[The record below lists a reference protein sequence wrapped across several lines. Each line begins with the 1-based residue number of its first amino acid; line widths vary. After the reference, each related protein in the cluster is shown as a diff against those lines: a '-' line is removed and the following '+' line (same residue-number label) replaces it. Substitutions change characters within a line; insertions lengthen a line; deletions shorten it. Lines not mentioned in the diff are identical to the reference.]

1 MTKTIKQI
9 LAIILTFI
17 MIVSTMPMAFATDT
31 PVANGT
37 AGEGVTWELTD
48 DGVLTISGTG
58 AMNTDWYSPPWKDYN
73 EAITAVVV
81 EEGITKIS
89 DSAFCS
95 AESLVTVSI
104 SSTVTYVTGYTFDS
118 CDMLEEIN
126 VAEENTAYKSID
138 GILFTEDEK
147 TLVMYPANKNC
158 DKYTIPSSVT
168 TIGKMAFESNQ
179 GINTVIIPDT
189 VTVMEFSA
197 FTDSAI
203 STIIVG
209 NGIDTIPQS
218 CFSHSS
224 TDSIILS
231 DSVKTINYAAF
242 WSSSLETLIIGS
254 GVESIDEDIL
264 SYTDELTAIHYKG
277 TQEYWDAISIHEEN
291 EWLNSKELHF
301 ISEDDYRDGVTPT
314 CADGH
319 TEGLYCEL
327 CEDYLTG
334 EVIPAAYDHDWNNG
348 VCDSCS
354 EVCIHT
360 DKDFNEKCDVCE
372 LDLEY
377 KEVEADE
384 TNTVYIPEA
393 HQVVIVKFTPSET
406 CKYLIYS
413 DNGGN
418 DDEIDPYVAIYDSNG
433 DEIEND
439 DDYNNSYN
447 FYCEFEAKAGET
459 YYIALSSYDSE
470 VEYDYTIEKLI
481 EISHQPTSGEPYVE
495 LNDDIDATYQWYSA
509 QMEDAEATDENAEA
523 YSYNDETATYDSENG
538 WTQIID
544 ADGYYSSAT
553 LELKVGDT
561 VVVEFA
567 EGGFEY
573 CGFWDF
579 DAGHEGDGCEE
590 NEGILTYE
598 FTMDA
603 DGGYTLYTNSPV
615 AHRIYVSSYEYTVI
629 DGETTATLKNPE
641 IGIKYA
647 CKVTLEN
654 GDVLTSDILEYTYAI
669 IHQPTSAEPYVELN
683 DDTDAT
689 YQWYIAKE
697 GKVELTDENVIA
709 FPSED
714 EGPIY
719 DAEKGWSGIY
729 VGTAETYDC
738 YAYFIVPLKKGET
751 ISIELSGDYHG
762 RVEIKDMMLGGYAP
776 ADADE
781 NGKCEFTA
789 ERDGYYAVCAY
800 RDVNGNEVFVKAYTD
815 GYEYTA
821 IDGETDATLQNSEIG
836 IKYACE
842 VTFADDT
849 TEISKVFEKTQML
862 QGWILENGKWA
873 YYEND
878 VKVTNRWK
886 EDSIGWCYLGADGY
900 MLTNAW
906 VRDSVG
912 WCYVGADGYCVT
924 NKWVADSVG
933 WCYLGADGRMVT
945 NKWVMDSVGWCY
957 VGANGYCVTNKWVAD
972 SVGWCY
978 LGADGYMVTNK
989 WVKDSAGWCYVGA
1002 NGYCVTNNWV
1012 QDGGKWYYLDA
1023 NGHMVTG
1030 TKKIGSK
1037 TYKFASNGV
1046 WIG

>member
-17 MIVSTMPMAFATDT
+17 MIVSTMPMAFATDA

-58 AMNTDWYSPPWKDYN
+58 AMNTDWYSPPWKEYN
-73 EAITAVVV
+73 ESITEVVV

-89 DSAFCS
+89 DSAFCY
-95 AESLVTVSI
+95 ADNLVTVSI

-147 TLVMYPANKNC
+147 ILVMYPANKNC

-189 VTVMEFSA
+189 VTVMEISA

-254 GVESIDEDIL
+254 GVESIDKDIL
-264 SYTDELTAIHYKG
+264 SYTDKLTAIHYKG
-277 TQEYWDAISIHEEN
+277 TQEDWDAISIHEEN

-334 EVIPAAYDHDWNNG
+334 EVIPATDEHDWNNG

-360 DKDFNEKCDVCE
+360 DEDFNEKCDVCE

-384 TNTVYIPEA
+384 TNTVYIPNIGEA
-393 HQVVIVKFTPSET
+393 VVVKFTPTESGW
-406 CKYLIYS
+406 YAVVS
-413 DNGGN
+413 DNGG
-418 DDEIDPYVAIYDSNG
+418 DDENNDPYVVVFDANG
-433 DEIEND
+433 KKVAYD
-439 DDYNNSYN
+439 DDNDYEDTYN

-495 LNDDIDATYQWYSA
+495 LNDDIDATYQWYSV
-509 QMEDAEATDENAEA
+509 QIEDAEATDENAEA
-523 YSYNDETATYDSENG
+523 YSYNDATATYDSENG

-544 ADGYYSSAT
+544 ADGYYNSAT

-567 EGGFEY
+567 EGGFKH

-579 DAGHEGDGCEE
+579 NAGHEGDGCEE
-590 NEGILTYE
+590 NDGILTYE

-603 DGGYTLYTNSPV
+603 DGVYTLYTNSPV
-615 AHRIYVSSYEYTVI
+615 AHKIYVSGYEYIAI

-697 GKVELTDENVIA
+697 GKVELTDENTIP

-714 EGPIY
+714 EGPVY
-719 DAEKGWSGIY
+719 DTENGWSGIY
-729 VGTAETYDC
+729 TGSLEGMYDGYTC
-738 YAYFIVPLKKGET
+738 FIVQLKKGDT
-751 ISIELSGDYHG
+751 IKIELFGDYYG
-762 RVEIKDMMLGGYAP
+762 YVEFTDMMTSGFYISEV
-776 ADADE
+776 DKD
-781 NGKCEFTA
+781 GKCEFTA
-789 ERDGYYAVCAY
+789 KEDGFYSVTAY
-800 RDVNGNEVFVKAYTD
+800 RDVDGDEVFVKAYID
-815 GYEYTA
+815 GYEFTE
-821 IDGETDATLQNSEIG
+821 IDGATNAEYIPTEDGL
-836 IKYACE
+836 YACE
-842 VTFADDT
+842 VTFADNS
-849 TEISKVFEKTQML
+849 TEMSDMFEKVTVPAGDDNDNTGGNTGDNTGNNTGDNTGNNAGNNAGTTTGGTTNGTTSDTNTNNPDIPPTDATENN
-862 QGWILENGKWA
+862 GWFAIL
-873 YYEND
+873 
-878 VKVTNRWK
+878 
-886 EDSIGWCYLGADGY
+886 
-900 MLTNAW
+900 LTMSMGLAL
-906 VRDSVG
+906 VM
-912 WCYVGADGYCVT
+912 AT
-924 NKWVADSVG
+924 NKKRAFS
-933 WCYLGADGRMVT
+933 R
-945 NKWVMDSVGWCY
+945 
-957 VGANGYCVTNKWVAD
+957 
-972 SVGWCY
+972 
-978 LGADGYMVTNK
+978 
-989 WVKDSAGWCYVGA
+989 
-1002 NGYCVTNNWV
+1002 
-1012 QDGGKWYYLDA
+1012 
-1023 NGHMVTG
+1023 
-1030 TKKIGSK
+1030 
-1037 TYKFASNGV
+1037 
-1046 WIG
+1046 

>member
-17 MIVSTMPMAFATDT
+17 MIVSTIPMAFATDA

-58 AMNTDWYSPPWKDYN
+58 AMNTDWYSPPWKEYN
-73 EAITAVVV
+73 ESITEVVV

-89 DSAFCS
+89 DSAFCY
-95 AESLVTVSI
+95 AENLVTVSI

-168 TIGKMAFESNQ
+168 TIEKMAFESNQ

-189 VTVMEFSA
+189 VTVMEISA

-209 NGIDTIPQS
+209 NGIDIIPQS

-254 GVESIDEDIL
+254 GVESIDKDIL
-264 SYTDELTAIHYKG
+264 SYTDKLTAIHYKG
-277 TQEYWDAISIHEEN
+277 TPEDWDAISIHEEN

-334 EVIPAAYDHDWNNG
+334 EVIPATYDHDWNNG

-360 DKDFNEKCDVCE
+360 DEDFNEKCDVCE

-384 TNTVYIPEA
+384 TNTVYIPEKYGE
-393 HQVVIVKFTPSET
+393 VVVKFTPTESGW
-406 CKYLIYS
+406 YAVVS
-413 DNGGN
+413 DNGG
-418 DDEIDPYVAIYDSNG
+418 DDENNDPYVGIFDADGEEVAY
-433 DEIEND
+433 ND
-439 DDYNNSYN
+439 DNYNEDTYN
-447 FYCEFEAKAGET
+447 FYCEFEAEAGET
-459 YYIALSSYDSE
+459 YYIILSNYYGD
-470 VEYDYTIEKLI
+470 VEYDYTIEKHI
-481 EISHQPTSGEPYVE
+481 GIDHQPTSGEPYVTLTCDVE
-495 LNDDIDATYQWYSA
+495 AEYQWFNL
-509 QMEDAEATDENAEA
+509 DAEMIAIE
-523 YSYNDETATYDSENG
+523 
-538 WTQIID
+538 
-544 ADGYYSSAT
+544 
-553 LELKVGDT
+553 
-561 VVVEFA
+561 
-567 EGGFEY
+567 
-573 CGFWDF
+573 
-579 DAGHEGDGCEE
+579 
-590 NEGILTYE
+590 
-598 FTMDA
+598 
-603 DGGYTLYTNSPV
+603 
-615 AHRIYVSSYEYTVI
+615 
-629 DGETTATLKNPE
+629 GETEATLKNPK
-641 IGIKYA
+641 IGSAYG
-647 CKVTLEN
+647 CVVTYN
-654 GDVLTSDILEYTYAI
+654 GVEMYSDILYYTYAI
-669 IHQPTSAEPYVELN
+669 THQPTSDEPYVELN

-697 GKVELTDENVIA
+697 GKVELTDENTIP

-714 EGPIY
+714 EGPVY
-719 DAEKGWSGIY
+719 DTENGWSGIY
-729 VGTAETYDC
+729 TDSLEGMYDGYTC
-738 YAYFIVPLKKGET
+738 FIVQLKKGDT
-751 ISIELSGDYHG
+751 IKIELFGDYYG
-762 RVEIKDMMLGGYAP
+762 CVEFTDMMTSGFYISEV
-776 ADADE
+776 DKD
-781 NGKCEFTA
+781 GKCEFTA
-789 ERDGYYAVCAY
+789 KEDGFYSVTAY
-800 RDVNGNEVFVKAYTD
+800 RDVDGDEVFVKAYMD
-815 GYEYTA
+815 GYVYTK
-821 IDGETDATLQNSEIG
+821 IDGATSSEYVPTG
-836 IKYACE
+836 DGLYACK

-849 TEISKVFEKTQML
+849 TEFSKVFEKTQML
-862 QGWILENGKWA
+862 QGWIFENGKWA
-873 YYEND
+873 YYENN
-878 VKVTNRWK
+878 VKLTNCWK
-886 EDSIGWCYLGADGY
+886 QDSTGWCYLGADGY

-906 VRDSVG
+906 AKDSHGWCYIGANGYIVKNQWLKDNGYWYFIDANGYMVSNQWRKDSKGWCYLGSSGAMLTNAWVKDSVG

-924 NKWVADSVG
+924 NKWVADSKG

-945 NKWVMDSVGWCY
+945 NKWVKDSKGWCY
-957 VGANGYCVTNKWVAD
+957 VSANGYCLTNTWKAD
-972 SVGWCY
+972 SKGWCY
-978 LGADGYMVTNK
+978 LDADGRMVTNK
-989 WVKDSAGWCYVGA
+989 WI
-1002 NGYCVTNNWV
+1002 

-1023 NGHMVTG
+1023 NGYMVTG
-1030 TKKIGSK
+1030 TKVIGGK

-1046 WIG
+1046 WIA